1 MSKEWQ
7 RFQDMEKK
15 STRNKVDD
23 EWYTFWDKII
33 PMDDS
38 ESKLYG
44 DTIDVT
50 SVDDLQYYENSMDEL
65 LKVEQKIQ
73 ERTKKYQKIY
83 QS

>member
-1 MSKEWQ
+1 
-7 RFQDMEKK
+7 
-15 STRNKVDD
+15 
-23 EWYTFWDKII
+23 
-33 PMDDS
+33 MDDS